1 MPRRP
6 DGRRVQLRGCPGLE
20 TRATSWLPRR
30 VQLRECLEECNC
42 VAACKCLQLSAC
54 FPTTCK
60 CVAALKAQFINGTL
74 TPTINYIRNYIYM
87 YNVVHT
93 LLPGPDQQSG
103 AALLTIN
110 INICVE
116 LFTLLVMIIV
126 WINTSKYQYCPKML
140 YMSTLVE
147 ISNKIKSTSMSLV
160 HISSQDL

>member
-1 MPRRP
+1 
-6 DGRRVQLRGCPGLE
+6 
-20 TRATSWLPRR
+20 
-30 VQLRECLEECNC
+30 
-42 VAACKCLQLSAC
+42 
-54 FPTTCK
+54 
-60 CVAALKAQFINGTL
+60 
-74 TPTINYIRNYIYM
+74 M